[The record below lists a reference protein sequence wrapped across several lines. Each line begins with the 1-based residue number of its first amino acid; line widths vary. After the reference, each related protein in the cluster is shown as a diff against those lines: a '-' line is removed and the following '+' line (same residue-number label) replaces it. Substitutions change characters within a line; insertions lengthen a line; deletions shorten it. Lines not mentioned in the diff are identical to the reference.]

1 MIDMESTL
9 SPRAL
14 RGAIVEL
21 LVVGGLSLLVLLWI
35 IPSQTTTDPT
45 ASLQPGLLPTVC
57 VVAILFLSLMHA
69 LGALWNRASK
79 PPGTPEAATPAWRA
93 AGGTILVTL
102 LGIVAY
108 QVAGM
113 AATAIV
119 IVPGLMLW
127 LGERRWKR
135 IAIVSMCAVLP
146 FTPLFS

>member
-1 MIDMESTL
+1 MESTP

-14 RGAIVEL
+14 RGMVAEL
-21 LVVGGLSLLVLLWI
+21 IVVGGLSSLALFWI
-35 IPSQTTTDPT
+35 IPSQTTIDPS

-57 VVAILFLSLMHA
+57 VVAILFLSLMNA
-69 LGALWNRASK
+69 LGVLWRRAAK
-79 PPGTPEAATPAWRA
+79 RPEALTPAWRA
-93 AGGTILVTL
+93 AGGTILITL

-135 IAIVSMCAVLP
+135 IGIVSFCAVLP